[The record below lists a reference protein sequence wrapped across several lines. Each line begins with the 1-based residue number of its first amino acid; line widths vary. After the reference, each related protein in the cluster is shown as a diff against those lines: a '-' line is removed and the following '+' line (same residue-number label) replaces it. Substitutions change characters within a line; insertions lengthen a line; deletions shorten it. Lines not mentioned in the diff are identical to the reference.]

1 MQQKKLFLTGIAAVV
16 LFFAGCMPE
25 EVMPKSRV
33 PVLPAEP
40 YDYATAPMQLQ
51 EGFSP
56 FGDSTLKNE
65 VATLGRVLFYDQRLS
80 LNYRV
85 SCGSCHR
92 QQYAFGDNREKSFG
106 FINDLTGRN
115 TQQIVNAGLQ
125 KGLFWD
131 LRERVLD
138 HMVLQPIANHK
149 EMGLSDTLEM
159 ENRIRTAS
167 YYAPLFADAF
177 GSEEVTT
184 HKIGLALAQFVKS
197 IISVS
202 TKYDHGLKA
211 VVDAGQPLAP
221 QFEPFPNFTPLENA
235 GKDAFFRT
243 FFCSQCHGGP
253 NFNGFNPDF
262 IQEANIGL
270 DETYNDPGVAGTD
283 FETGQPNN
291 GKFKIP
297 SLRNIAVTGPYMHDG
312 RFKSLEEV
320 VEFYNSG
327 IQAHPQLSSELR
339 QQSIV
344 GNHLGPA
351 IPDDQEIID
360 GRMIPIRM
368 YMTGEEKA
376 GIVAFLRTLTDYT
389 MISDPKFSDP
399 FQVVE

>member
-40 YDYATAPMQLQ
+40 YDYVNATMQLQ

-138 HMVLQPIANHK
+138 HMVLQPIANHE

-167 YYAPLFADAF
+167 Y
-177 GSEEVTT
+177 
-184 HKIGLALAQFVKS
+184 
-197 IISVS
+197 
-202 TKYDHGLKA
+202 
-211 VVDAGQPLAP
+211 
-221 QFEPFPNFTPLENA
+221 
-235 GKDAFFRT
+235 
-243 FFCSQCHGGP
+243 
-253 NFNGFNPDF
+253 
-262 IQEANIGL
+262 
-270 DETYNDPGVAGTD
+270 
-283 FETGQPNN
+283 
-291 GKFKIP
+291 
-297 SLRNIAVTGPYMHDG
+297 
-312 RFKSLEEV
+312 
-320 VEFYNSG
+320 
-327 IQAHPQLSSELR
+327 
-339 QQSIV
+339 
-344 GNHLGPA
+344 
-351 IPDDQEIID
+351 
-360 GRMIPIRM
+360 
-368 YMTGEEKA
+368 
-376 GIVAFLRTLTDYT
+376 
-389 MISDPKFSDP
+389 
-399 FQVVE
+399 

>member
-1 MQQKKLFLTGIAAVV
+1 MQQRRYFLTGIAAVI

-33 PVLPAEP
+33 PVLPQEP
-40 YDYATAPMQLQ
+40 YDYATAPLQLQ
-51 EGFSP
+51 DAFSP

-80 LNYRV
+80 FNYRV

-92 QQYAFGDNREKSFG
+92 QQYAFGDNRERSLG
-106 FINDLTGRN
+106 FVNDFTGRN

-138 HMVLQPIANHK
+138 HMVLQPIANHQ

-159 ENRIRTAS
+159 ENRIRSAS
-167 YYAPLFADAF
+167 YYPSLFADAF

-184 HKIGLALAQFVKS
+184 QKIGLALAQFVKS

-202 TKYDHGLKA
+202 TKYDYGLKA
-211 VVDAGQPLAP
+211 VVDGGQALAP

-235 GKDAFFRT
+235 GKEAFFRT

-253 NFNGFNPDF
+253 NFNGFNPNF

-270 DETYNDPGVAGTD
+270 DETYTDPGVAGTD
-283 FETGQPNN
+283 LETGQPNN

-327 IQAHPQLSSELR
+327 IQAHPQLSPELR

-344 GNHLGPA
+344 GNHIGPA
-351 IPDDQEIID
+351 IPDDQQIID
-360 GRMIPIRM
+360 GRMIPMRM

-376 GIVAFLRTLTDYT
+376 GIVAFLRTLTDQEMVT
-389 MISDPKFSDP
+389 HPKYSDP
-399 FQVVE
+399 FQVAD